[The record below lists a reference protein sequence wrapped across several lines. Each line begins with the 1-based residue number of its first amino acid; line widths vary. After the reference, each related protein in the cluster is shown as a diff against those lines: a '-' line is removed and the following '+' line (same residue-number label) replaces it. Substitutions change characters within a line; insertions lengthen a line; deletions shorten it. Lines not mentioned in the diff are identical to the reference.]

1 MLAHHLA
8 RGPEEPDL
16 EENPRATPRFAQFDL
31 DVNTWRLALP
41 GVAVARPARCLVCE
55 APAIEDG
62 RIILHGHGLRTRTLR
77 GPLEPGGEPCEV
89 EVLVRRYQCQRC
101 KVVMTV
107 GPRGLTSRRYL
118 SMVIIL
124 ALWLWSA
131 RAWLDASVRGRVCP
145 VPASGYAARPERWST
160 LRRWAKVFADA
171 HASSSPPETLRQ
183 AAHREAL
190 RCRAIGPP
198 DPSDEVRVFA
208 GAALAHRGPSLLA

>member
-1 MLAHHLA
+1 
-8 RGPEEPDL
+8 L
-16 EENPRATPRFAQFDL
+16 EKNPRATPHFAHFDL
-31 DVNTWRLALP
+31 DVNTWRLLLP
-41 GVAVARPARCLVCE
+41 NVSAARPSCC
-55 APAIEDG
+55 PACNTPATIDG
-62 RIILHGHGLRTRTLR
+62 RVILHGHGLRTRALR
-77 GPLEPGGEPCEV
+77 GPLEPGGAPSEI

-101 KVVMTV
+101 KAVTTV

-118 SMVIIL
+118 AMAIVL

-131 RAWLDASVRGRVCP
+131 CAWLDASVRGRVCP
-145 VPASGYAARPERWST
+145 VPASAYAARPERWTT

-171 HASSSPPETLRQ
+171 HASNSQPETLRQ

-198 DPSDEVRVFA
+198 DASDEVRVFA